1 MLVGVASVM
10 FLTTG
15 NATVQLASEPEY
27 RGRVTAL
34 WSMAL
39 VGSTPIGSPVIGAL
53 SDTAGPRYALGLRAA
68 ACLAAAIIGGW
79 PGGGL
84 RQHTRYRPPIAQK
97 GGTMN
102 DRVADRAAAHAKP
115 AELAVRDWL
124 LAGLSLATGTYE
136 AIWQERDDQED
147 HAAER
152 RIGHQRE
159 HDGGGEL
166 AGAEQLQRKHRVAA
180 VRLKGATASTQ
191 RPAAEASRTEPGPP
205 PSFPTSC
212 TFPVAPRMIRM
223 CGSFNPSG

>member
-166 AGAEQLQRKHRVAA
+166 AGGNNSSGSIGWPLCGSRVPPP
-180 VRLKGATASTQ
+180 VRSDRQPK
-191 RPAAEASRTEPGPP
+191 PAARNQGRGPHSP
-205 PSFPTSC
+205 PAVPFRSL
-212 TFPVAPRMIRM
+212 R
-223 CGSFNPSG
+223 G

>member
-53 SDTAGPRYALGLRAA
+53 SDTAGPRYALGLR
-68 ACLAAAIIGGW
+68 
-79 PGGGL
+79 
-84 RQHTRYRPPIAQK
+84 QHARYRPPIAQK

-166 AGAEQLQRKHRVAA
+166 AGGNNSSGSIGWPLCGSRV
-180 VRLKGATASTQ
+180 
-191 RPAAEASRTEPGPP
+191 PP
-205 PSFPTSC
+205 PVRSDRQPKPAERNQGRRPHSPPAVPFRSL
-212 TFPVAPRMIRM
+212 R
-223 CGSFNPSG
+223 G

>member
-1 MLVGVASVM
+1 M

-53 SDTAGPRYALGLRAA
+53 SDTAGPRYALGLR
-68 ACLAAAIIGGW
+68 
-79 PGGGL
+79 
-84 RQHTRYRPPIAQK
+84 QHARYRPPIAQK

-159 HDGGGEL
+159 HDSGGEL